1 MKNKMSY
8 VPVKKILAVINSCHT
23 NEQIQDCKKIVNE
36 YVKAVAKQ
44 GVTNS
49 SDLKDR
55 LNSEIEQRE
64 EALYL
69 VEILT

>member
-1 MKNKMSY
+1 MKNEVSY
-8 VPVKKILAVINSCHT
+8 VPVKRILAIINSCHT
-23 NEQIQDCKKIVNE
+23 DEQLQNTRKIVNE

-44 GVTNS
+44 GVSNS
-49 SDLKDR
+49 SDLKER
-55 LNSEIEQRE
+55 LINEIEQRE